1 MRINSNNLALDYSD
15 NGSGIPLFL
24 IHGYPL
30 SRALWEPQVT
40 GLADAARVL
49 ALDLR
54 GHGGSDPVPGPYSM
68 SVLADDCR
76 GFLDVLGITR
86 PVVLGGL
93 SMGGYVV
100 FEFYRKYPQR
110 IAGLI
115 LAATRAGADS
125 PEAKANRDKA
135 ATTAREKGVGATVE
149 TMLPKMLSPK
159 SYQTRPELVTRVR
172 KMMASTSLTGV
183 VGDLAALRDRMDST
197 ALLAQIDKPTLILH
211 GADDQLIPPA
221 EAQAMG
227 ATIPNARLHILP
239 EAGHLLNLE
248 QPKAFNEAVRRFLLS
263 LAA

>member
-1 MRINSNNLALDYSD
+1 
-15 NGSGIPLFL
+15 
-24 IHGYPL
+24 
-30 SRALWEPQVT
+30 
-40 GLADAARVL
+40 
-49 ALDLR
+49 
-54 GHGGSDPVPGPYSM
+54 M
-68 SVLADDCR
+68 SLLADDCR
-76 GFLDVLGITR
+76 GFLDALGITR

-135 ATTAREKGVGATVE
+135 ATTAREQGIGAIVE
-149 TMLPKMLSPK
+149 AMLPKMLSPK

-172 KMMASTSLTGV
+172 KMMENTSLAGV
-183 VGDLAALRDRMDST
+183 VGDLAAMRDRTDST

-211 GADDQLIPPA
+211 GADDQLIPPS
-221 EAQAMG
+221 EAQVMS

-239 EAGHLLNLE
+239 EAGHLLNME
-248 QPKAFNEAVRRFLLS
+248 QPEVFNEAVRSFLFS
-263 LAA
+263 VAA

>member
-1 MRINSNNLALDYSD
+1 M
-15 NGSGIPLFL
+15 
-24 IHGYPL
+24 

-54 GHGGSDPVPGPYSM
+54 GHGGSDPGPGPYSM
-68 SVLADDCR
+68 SDLADDCR
-76 GFLDVLGITR
+76 GFLETLGITR

-135 ATTAREKGVGATVE
+135 ATTAREKGVGEIVE

-159 SYQTRPELVTRVR
+159 SYQTHPELVARVR
-172 KMMASTSLTGV
+172 TMMAGTSVAGV
-183 VGDLAALRDRMDST
+183 VGDLAAMRDRTDST
-197 ALLAQIDKPTLILH
+197 GILAQIDKPTLILH

-221 EAQAMG
+221 EAQVMG
-227 ATIPNARLHILP
+227 ASIPNARLHILP
-239 EAGHLLNLE
+239 DAGHLLNLE
-248 QPKAFNEAVRRFLLS
+248 QPEGFNEAVRAFLLS
-263 LAA
+263 VGKVTPEGIR

>member
-1 MRINSNNLALDYSD
+1 MRITLDSLALDYSD
-15 NGSGIPLFL
+15 NGSGIPLLL

-30 SRALWEPQVT
+30 SRALWEPQIT
-40 GLADAARVL
+40 GLANAVRVL
-49 ALDLR
+49 APDLR
-54 GHGGSDPVPGPYSM
+54 GHGGSDFGPGSCSM

-76 GFLDVLGITR
+76 GFLDALGVTP

-100 FEFYRKYPQR
+100 FEFNRKYPQR

-135 ATTAREKGVGATVE
+135 ATTAREKGVGAIVE

-159 SYQTRPELVTRVR
+159 SSQGRPELVTRVR
-172 KMMASTSLTGV
+172 KMMASTSLAAV
-183 VGDLAALRDRMDST
+183 VGDLAAMRDRPDST
-197 ALLAQIDKPTLILH
+197 AMLAQIDKPTLIVH

-221 EAQAMG
+221 EAQAAG
-227 ATIPNARLHILP
+227 AAIPDARLKILP
-239 EAGHLLNLE
+239 DAGHLLNLE
-248 QPKAFNEAVRRFLLS
+248 QPEAFNEAVRGFLS
-263 LAA
+263 SI

>member
-1 MRINSNNLALDYSD
+1 MRINSNNLAVDYSD
-15 NGSGIPLFL
+15 NGTGIPLVL

-40 GLADAARVL
+40 GLADVAHVL

-54 GHGGSDPVPGPYSM
+54 GHGGSDSGPGPYSM
-68 SVLADDCR
+68 SLLADDCR
-76 GFLDVLGITR
+76 GFLDTLGITR

-100 FEFYRKYPQR
+100 FEFFRKYPQR

-125 PEAKANRDKA
+125 SEVKANRDKA
-135 ATTAREKGVGATVE
+135 VTTAREKGVGAIVE

-159 SYQTRPELVTRVR
+159 SYETQTELVTRVR
-172 KMMASTSLTGV
+172 KMMASTSLAGV
-183 VGDLAALRDRMDST
+183 VSDLAALRDRADST
-197 ALLAQIDKPTLILH
+197 TLLAQIDKPTLILH

-221 EAQAMG
+221 EAQFMS
-227 ATIPNARLHILP
+227 ATIPRAQLHVLS
-239 EAGHLLNLE
+239 EAGHLLNME
-248 QPKAFNEAVRRFLLS
+248 QPGAFNEAVRRFLLS
-263 LAA
+263 VAA